1 MYDIRAASSQC
12 AAQVTASQV
21 PQPLYVSICQHMSA
35 YVKSVCGS
43 SNGESG
49 ATSSVTS
56 SAYMYCAGRVTAS
69 QVPEAVAP
77 GQVPEAV
84 APDSAS
90 VRAPAD

>member
-1 MYDIRAASSQC
+1 MYVYTCVCMYDIRAASSQC

-49 ATSSVTS
+49 ATASIRQHM
-56 SAYMYCAGRVTAS
+56 SAYVSIRQVRV
-69 QVPEAVAP
+69 
-77 GQVPEAV
+77 
-84 APDSAS
+84 
-90 VRAPAD
+90 RLK